1 MTEKE
6 KKKHEKNLH
15 PEVEK
20 TEERIENQYIKTE
33 KPETHVTDLAQDEPE
48 MVTIPL
54 KEYASQLEELEDLRK
69 KVDEF
74 SEGWQRERADFSNY
88 RKRVLRDQEAEK
100 SNSRIEIIKKYLE
113 IHDDLERALKN
124 LPEVI
129 SELTWIDGIRL
140 IDQKLNGVLES
151 EGVQPIL
158 AEGQEFNP
166 ELHEAISNE
175 DHEEIE
181 SGKIIEVVQ
190 KGYTLGDRVIRPARV
205 RVSK

>member
-1 MTEKE
+1 
-6 KKKHEKNLH
+6 
-15 PEVEK
+15 
-20 TEERIENQYIKTE
+20 
-33 KPETHVTDLAQDEPE
+33 
-48 MVTIPL
+48 
-54 KEYASQLEELEDLRK
+54 
-69 KVDEF
+69 VDEF